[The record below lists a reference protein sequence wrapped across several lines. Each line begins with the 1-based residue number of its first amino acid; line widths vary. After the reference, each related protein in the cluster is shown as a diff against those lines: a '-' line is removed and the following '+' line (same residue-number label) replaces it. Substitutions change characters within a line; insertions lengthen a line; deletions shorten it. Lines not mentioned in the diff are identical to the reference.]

1 MKSHEFEIHGG
12 KIIMAGKSKWPDCVS
27 IKMPKWYAWNII
39 QSLLSQ
45 LKDGDDVCDLAF
57 CGELKVDVPDE

>member
-1 MKSHEFEIHGG
+1 KSHEFEMFGG
-12 KIIMAGKSKWPDCVS
+12 RIISSGKSKWPDSVS
-27 IKMPKWYAWNII
+27 MKIPTWYAWNII

-45 LKDGDDVCDLAF
+45 LKDGDKVCHLAV